1 MIQCTCIV
9 QEGQSP
15 DLHETELRE
24 KLTTFAATAF
34 DSEPHFNWVRIPPGN
49 GFTAGKPSTSSV
61 VSMIANRPLSAEHR
75 EQHLR
80 ELVALWTSTTSSS
93 VDEIVAVIADP
104 ANA

>member
-24 KLTTFAATAF
+24 KLTTFASTVF
-34 DSEPHFNWVRIPPGN
+34 DSEPQFNWVRIPPGN